1 MKLFVIRGQK
11 GRFGVTHPSG
21 RRGQPGL
28 PDNLCQ
34 KAKGSET
41 SKCRK
46 LPSIIS
52 GTGFCVWVLLSIL
65 SPGIGEGSWRGE
77 DNLTRDRTISDLG
90 VWACSWGF
98 VKEWVASENSSLE
111 SAWLR
116 MGWFLLQR
124 CSQAA
129 HLELDPNL
137 SPVQFGLLDVLTV
150 LDAGVGCVC
159 VFVAGASLN
168 LSDS

>member
-1 MKLFVIRGQK
+1 MSPTLLEEKASLDYLTTYVKKQRDQRLVSAESCLRSSLVQDFV
-11 GRFGVTHPSG
+11 FGFSYP
-21 RRGQPGL
+21 
-28 PDNLCQ
+28 
-34 KAKGSET
+34 
-41 SKCRK
+41 
-46 LPSIIS
+46 
-52 GTGFCVWVLLSIL
+52 IL
-65 SPGIGEGSWRGE
+65 SPGIGEGSWRDE

-137 SPVQFGLLDVLTV
+137 SPVQFGLLDILTV